1 MYKGGGEKSGMPVM
15 SRRWCSGSQ
24 LDEKIEER
32 DQQLVHCLGVDPEF
46 KHRQKSGT
54 CVHASDR
61 KKSSEPNHKLKRSFK
76 NWNKNNKS
84 DYKRNGC
91 TKVPHN
97 RRIQQLF
104 HLDDYKCGLL

>member
-1 MYKGGGEKSGMPVM
+1 MDTCRVLNPLNHIGNSRNFKNFLLVSKEAHENKIKIKPNVFDIYQIQMYKGGGEKSGMSVM

-54 CVHASDR
+54 CFHASDR
-61 KKSSEPNHKLKRSFK
+61 KKS
-76 NWNKNNKS
+76 
-84 DYKRNGC
+84 
-91 TKVPHN
+91 
-97 RRIQQLF
+97 
-104 HLDDYKCGLL
+104 